1 MTNADRQ
8 EWGPLCPGNVY
19 LLLTRP
25 PALTSTGS
33 GPSFASMS
41 RPRTIVLAGAL
52 LAALAATGAA
62 RAEEDLPRPARP
74 GDVLRIPGL
83 PPIQMPPGARV
94 FGPKG
99 APTDESGADIPG
111 LPPQATPRTPLRAD
125 EKPKSDRPEARNK
138 PPRNPPHSTPTEQ
151 AQRTTV
157 LDRLFAQLKTSSDAD
172 AAKGVAEAIQ
182 RVWLR
187 SGSDTADLLMSRIVA
202 ALSAHDMPTA
212 EKLLDALIPLQPD
225 WAEAWN
231 RRATLRFMRDDI
243 EGAMNDIEETLR
255 REPRHFGA
263 LTGLAAILQKSGFDK
278 RALEAYRR
286 ALALY
291 PEQPDV
297 KKAVE
302 KLQLEVEGRDI

>member
-1 MTNADRQ
+1 
-8 EWGPLCPGNVY
+8 
-19 LLLTRP
+19 
-25 PALTSTGS
+25 
-33 GPSFASMS
+33 MS
-41 RPRTIVLAGAL
+41 HPRAIILAAAL
-52 LAALAATGAA
+52 LATGAPA
-62 RAEEDLPRPARP
+62 SAEEDLPRPARP

-83 PPIQMPPGARV
+83 PPVQMPPGARV
-94 FGPKG
+94 FGPNIT
-99 APTDESGADIPG
+99 PNDESGADIPT
-111 LPPQATPRTPLRAD
+111 PPKAPQRAD
-125 EKPKSDRPEARNK
+125 DGLKPDRREARK

-151 AQRTTV
+151 AQRASV
-157 LDRLFAQLKTSSDAD
+157 LDRLFAQLKASSDAD
-172 AAKGVAEAIQ
+172 GAKGVAEAIQ

-187 SGSDTADLLMSRIVA
+187 SGSDTADVLMSRIIA
-202 ALSAHDMPTA
+202 ALAVHDIPTA
-212 EKLLDALIPLQPD
+212 EKLLDAVVSLQPN

-231 RRATLRFMRDDI
+231 KRATVRFMRDDI

-286 ALALY
+286 ALAIY
-291 PEQPDV
+291 PEQPEI